1 MSSKAYEGFVLLTI
15 TSKENGLKRKGGGGG
30 RVDYDGKKWS
40 FMEVHLK
47 FKLHY
52 LSHQIL

>member
-30 RVDYDGKKWS
+30 EQIRVEKNGLLWKS
-40 FMEVHLK
+40 
-47 FKLHY
+47 
-52 LSHQIL
+52 I

>member
-30 RVDYDGKKWS
+30 RVDYDGKKGS

-47 FKLHY
+47 FKVHY